1 MNSDPN
7 ALTERVISSFE
18 KLSSAAK
25 NLNNVSDELGR
36 AITAI
41 DYILQRLNLG
51 VPTWVKIHGGED
63 QYTGMEYW
71 SRDVGYA
78 KIGNRWGIALCTR
91 KGDHN
96 NPDEEEFDSWL
107 FNDAPRWL
115 RVEGVEK
122 IPDLLEALGKD
133 RPVVL
138 GSRILGTIDP
148 GAMSNA
154 NYLGNKLLSLFAS
167 IVFRTHVSDLCSGM
181 WAFESERL
189 KSLDLRANG
198 FDLEADIFAECA
210 LRGIPILEIPIRYD
224 RRIGEPKLRLKEGF
238 RIALALLKKRLRSSP
253 GPAVQKKAF
262 WSRWFGPPGSP
273 RRFSN
278 DVRR

>member
-122 IPDLLEALGKD
+122 IPDLLEALIKNTEETTAKIKGK
-133 RPVVL
+133 
-138 GSRILGTIDP
+138 IDHAKQLA
-148 GAMSNA
+148 GALEQA
-154 NYLGNKLLSLFAS
+154 AAGKPAS
-167 IVFRTHVSDLCSGM
+167 
-181 WAFESERL
+181 
-189 KSLDLRANG
+189 
-198 FDLEADIFAECA
+198 
-210 LRGIPILEIPIRYD
+210 
-224 RRIGEPKLRLKEGF
+224 
-238 RIALALLKKRLRSSP
+238 
-253 GPAVQKKAF
+253 KKAF
-262 WSRWFGPPGSP
+262 MPEPLGPLPQPLEDVSSLVNPQPVKNVSP
-273 RRFSN
+273 KGRK
-278 DVRR
+278 